1 MSIRTPL
8 VLNAGRIQQLQA
20 GDSLPATPELRTFTN
35 DNAGSLVIGAPVYM
49 TAADHVDKAKADATG
64 TCDVIGLVYDATI
77 ATTVAGNVQVDG
89 VFVATTGQWD
99 AVAGTSGGL
108 TFNTI
113 YYLDPATAGKITATP
128 PATAGQFS
136 VLVGRALSTTELELT
151 LPGQVIAL

>member
-1 MSIRTPL
+1 MAIRTPL
-8 VLNAGRIQQLQA
+8 VLNAGRIQQLQS
-20 GDSLPATPELRTFTN
+20 GDALASTPELKSFTN

-49 TAADHVDKAKADATG
+49 TAADHVNKAQANATG
-64 TCDVIGLVYDATI
+64 TCDVVGLVYDTTI
-77 ATTVAGNVQVDG
+77 GTGAAGNVIVDG
-89 VFVATTGQWD
+89 VMTATTTQWD

-113 YYLDPATAGKITATP
+113 YYLDPATVGKITATP